1 MGSTNRAKAQ
11 PPANFSTAEQIRS
24 YAQRIVNLEDER
36 KGLASDIKDVKNEAA
51 SQGIDKKALMI
62 VVARMR
68 ETEDQKA
75 ARIDAESIADVYL
88 ASLGMLDGTPL
99 GEAAR
104 RRFDEPEE
112 REDEDELPAGN
123 AGAAAE
129 DDAGAERAP
138 RSYPP
143 AGAMSEAE
151 IAQAREAGSAAAGAG
166 TKIFANPYAAG
177 DPRRAAWDEGWCA
190 RKGSDGMEIPEAFR
204 RKAKPKKA
212 DEAAGQGGEA

>member
-24 YAQRIVNLEDER
+24 YAQRVLNLEEER
-36 KGLASDIKDVKNEAA
+36 KVLASDIKDIKNEAA

-112 REDEDELPAGN
+112 REDDDEPPTGV
-123 AGAAAE
+123 
-129 DDAGAERAP
+129 DAGAEGSAEP
-138 RSYPP
+138 TLPPHPP
-143 AGAMSEAE
+143 AGLMGEAE
-151 IAQAREAGSAAAGAG
+151 ISQAREAGSAAAGAG

-204 RKAKPKKA
+204 RKVKPKKT
-212 DEAAGQGGEA
+212 DESAGQGGEA